1 MTHQERCKHGCRNE
15 PVEGCDLP
23 ACLHA
28 DIDQLGPVCLH
39 CFRIKWPR
47 PEAVVIVGAILFFS
61 VHFAAWVMGGF
72 SVVK

>member
-1 MTHQERCKHGCRNE
+1 MTHKERCKHGCRNE
-15 PVEGCDLP
+15 PAEGCDLP

-28 DIDQLGPVCLH
+28 DVDQLGPCCLS

-47 PEAVVIVGAILFFS
+47 PESVVIAGAVIFFLAHL
-61 VHFAAWVMGGF
+61 VYWINAGF